1 MTIEKKKD
9 IIGVVIFLAVTFT
22 IMMSCGFKGYDPDSD
37 TTYAYWLAAFS
48 PMIGC
53 IVARLCLKEGFKDGI
68 LYPKFTGH
76 FRGYLLAIAL
86 PLVWAALSCITV
98 TIATGAGFSFK
109 QENGFLTAI
118 AGIALMSDYAY
129 FAAVVLLGE
138 ELGWRA
144 FLYDK
149 LERVFGLNVSILIGG
164 IIWGLWHIPPL
175 VVMGINYGK
184 DYPGFPYVGI
194 ALMCVLCVGFGA
206 MLQMLRKLTDSMVA
220 PLIAHAL
227 IDSVCNAV
235 ITIFFAPTTQQENA
249 FCVGVCITVA
259 ACVVGIPCWV
269 YMIRGSKTYKT
280 GVHTVQ

>member
-1 MTIEKKKD
+1 
-9 IIGVVIFLAVTFT
+9 VIFMVVTFT

-37 TTYAYWLAAFS
+37 VTAAYMLSAFS

-53 IVARLCLKEGFKDGI
+53 IVARLFLREGFKDGI

-76 FRGYLLAIAL
+76 FRGYLLSVAL
-86 PLVWAALSCITV
+86 PLVFAIIGCIMV
-98 TIATGAGFSFK
+98 TIATGAGFYFK
-109 QENGFLTAI
+109 QENGFLVTM

-129 FAAVVLLGE
+129 FAAVILLGE

-149 LERVFGLNVSILIGG
+149 LEKIFGLNASILIGG

-175 VVMGINYGK
+175 VVMGINFGK

-194 ALMCVLCVGFGA
+194 ALMCVFCTGGGA
-206 MLQMLRKLTDSMVA
+206 MLQMLRKLTDSVIA

-227 IDSVCNAV
+227 LDSVCNAV
-235 ITIFFAPTTQQENA
+235 ITMFFSSTTQQEHA
-249 FCVGVCITVA
+249 FAVGVCITVS
-259 ACVVGIPCWV
+259 ACMVGIPCWWF
-269 YMIRGSKTYKT
+269 MNGKIGASEQAGS
-280 GVHTVQ
+280 QA